1 MKKFFLSAAIML
13 LIAPLMVSGIVVG
26 LNDDVHFD
34 YDGVVANDFHIE
46 GDVHSS
52 GGIWPKVTDIHVFG
66 DPGTGTWVVDGYCL
80 TQVGPEDWFF
90 TCDFSTNGYIQYCQ
104 WIHFGIMFD
113 VEGKNIITNLVGW
126 WTLDGIPLMSEGGL
140 EEATT
145 GLKQVAITGF
155 DVYGETPETK
165 MVKIM
170 NHTNLSIEM
179 PIYEVAVSNEKMKL
193 TDMFTDGAGNPG
205 EPSPKFPELVWVK
218 IPTVPTLLQ
227 PDQEFAFRLAD
238 YGIFLMPGQFLLMR
252 GEQFELG
259 SKAVLQGLKSN
270 GRDASVQTTFPWGFF
285 WEQHGE

>member
-13 LIAPLMVSGIVVG
+13 LIAPLMVSGLVVG

-34 YDGVVANDFHIE
+34 YEGVVANDFHIE
-46 GDVHSS
+46 GNVHSS

-66 DPGTGTWVVDGYCL
+66 DLGSGTWVVDGYCL

-90 TCDFSTNGYIQYCQ
+90 TCDFSTDGYIQYCQ

-126 WTLDGIPLMSEGGL
+126 WTLDGIPLMSESTL
-140 EEATT
+140 EGTV

-155 DVYGETPETK
+155 DVYGDTPETK

-170 NHTNLSIEM
+170 NHTNQYIEM
-179 PIYEVAVSNEKMKL
+179 PAYEVAISDESIPLEKM
-193 TDMFTDGAGNPG
+193 FTTELGNPG
-205 EPSPKFPELVWVK
+205 ESSPAYPQLVWVE
-218 IPTVPTLLQ
+218 IPEVPTVLQ
-227 PDQEFAFRLAD
+227 PDQEYEFRLAD
-238 YGIFLMPGQFLLMR
+238 YGILLQPGQFLLMR
-252 GEQFELG
+252 GEQFEMG
-259 SKAVLQGLKSN
+259 SKVVLAGLKSHGN
-270 GRDASVQTTFPWGFF
+270 DVKLQSTFPWGFF